1 MGDEFKICE
10 HCLAENELRDEVC
23 LRGTT
28 IEKCLICQSTGGHA
42 LPVCDPRVKQIFRA
56 LVRLNYSEWDYNRHL
71 GGDSLESLVFGKNAI
86 FNLSDNASA
95 LDFED
100 AFLVLEDGWYPEHI
114 EDISL
119 GGGYWDGCI
128 LNGLRDDMDGRVEKI
143 LYQGFRSNYFD
154 LESDVVGLI
163 DSVRNDITTE
173 LTVGSKFSR
182 ARIGVKDRLIFTSKY
197 SDPPSSRKIYQYLP
211 FSQKDIDRPPIQI
224 ATEGRL
230 NRDRVSILYLA
241 SDKDTAVAELRPA
254 SRPSGLYSRI

>member
-1 MGDEFKICE
+1 M
-10 HCLAENELRDEVC
+10 
-23 LRGTT
+23 
-28 IEKCLICQSTGGHA
+28 
-42 LPVCDPRVKQIFRA
+42 
-56 LVRLNYSEWDYNRHL
+56 
-71 GGDSLESLVFGKNAI
+71 
-86 FNLSDNASA
+86 
-95 LDFED
+95 
-100 AFLVLEDGWYPEHI
+100 
-114 EDISL
+114 
-119 GGGYWDGCI
+119 
-128 LNGLRDDMDGRVEKI
+128 
-143 LYQGFRSNYFD
+143 
-154 LESDVVGLI
+154 VGLI

>member
-1 MGDEFKICE
+1 MNCATR
-10 HCLAENELRDEVC
+10 CVC
-23 LRGTT
+23 VAQRLKSAWYANQLVGT
-28 IEKCLICQSTGGHA
+28 
-42 LPVCDPRVKQIFRA
+42 PF
-56 LVRLNYSEWDYNRHL
+56 
-71 GGDSLESLVFGKNAI
+71 
-86 FNLSDNASA
+86 LS
-95 LDFED
+95 
-100 AFLVLEDGWYPEHI
+100 VI
-114 EDISL
+114 Q
-119 GGGYWDGCI
+119 
-128 LNGLRDDMDGRVEKI
+128 

-254 SRPSGLYSRI
+254 SRPSGLYSRIWAGSLH